1 MAETK
6 TILVVEDNEIN
17 MKLVK
22 TLLTIKNYIVL
33 EAGDGE
39 KGIELA
45 RIHKPDLILMDIQL
59 PGMDGLTATQAIKSE
74 ADLSCIPIVAL
85 TSHAMRGDE
94 ERALAAGCSG
104 YITKPIDTRSFLA
117 KIHAFLSPSE

>member
-1 MAETK
+1 MTETK
-6 TILVVEDNEIN
+6 TVLVVEDNEIN

-22 TLLTIKNYIVL
+22 TLLIIRNYVVL

-39 KGIELA
+39 QGIELA

-59 PGMDGLTATQAIKSE
+59 PGMDGLTATQTIKGE
-74 ADLSCIPIVAL
+74 TELSCIPIVAL
-85 TSHAMRGDE
+85 TSHAMLGDE

-104 YITKPIDTRSFLA
+104 YITKPIDTRSFIS
-117 KIHAFLSPSE
+117 KIDSFLRPSE